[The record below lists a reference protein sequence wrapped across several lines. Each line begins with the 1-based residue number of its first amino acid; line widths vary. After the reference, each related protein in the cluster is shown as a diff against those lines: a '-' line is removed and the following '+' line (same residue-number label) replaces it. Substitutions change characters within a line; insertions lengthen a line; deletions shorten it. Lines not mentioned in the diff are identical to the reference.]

1 MGKPDFEGTFK
12 ATITA
17 HAVNET
23 KESELPQLVLAL
35 DFVEFYNGEKWENY
49 TSYNVSD
56 TAYLVLVGKNGS
68 DLLNCDQ
75 ARKVFNW
82 DGQSFAALDEMDID
96 GTTILV
102 RTEENEWDGKTSF
115 KVGWIDTE
123 DANPDGPGLKKL
135 DKKALKSLDVRFNR
149 KAKSKPAKAKATAP
163 KPTAKP
169 PKKNGPPAKKST
181 TESGSS
187 TRDEAWDYL
196 MNQDIWLDKVDDGRE
211 MSEAVLV
218 GLWSTAIA
226 EMGDDEDQ
234 FTKEEW
240 FVIREKIAKQ
250 IFKF

>member
-1 MGKPDFEGTFK
+1 MKPDFEGTFK

-35 DFVEFYNGEKWENY
+35 DFVEFWNSEKWEDY

-56 TAYLVLVGKNGS
+56 TAYLVLVGKDGS

-102 RTEENEWDGKTSF
+102 RTEENEWNNKTSF

-135 DKKALKSLDVRFNR
+135 DKKALKSLDARFNR
-149 KAKSKPAKAKATAP
+149 KAKSKPAKAKTKATAP
-163 KPTAKP
+163 KPTATP
-169 PKKNGPPAKKST
+169 PKKSGPPAKAKKSDGNCT
-181 TESGSS
+181 K
-187 TRDEAWDYL
+187 DEAYDYL
-196 MNQDIWLDKVDDGRE
+196 MNTDLWLAKVGDRE
-211 MSEAVLV
+211 MAESVLID
-218 GLWSTAIA
+218 LWSKAVD
-226 EMGDDEDQ
+226 EMGDDEDA
-234 FTKEEW
+234 FTKDEW
-240 FVIREKIAKQ
+240 FIIREKIAVR